1 MRKLVHGRISL
12 TSKGDGYVRLSKD
25 HEKLDQNFDENESVF
40 VDHEHLNCAL
50 HGDIVEVEVL
60 GKKRNEKTGEDTF
73 YGNVKEIIQRAKYA
87 HAGVLEEDHGMLFLI
102 PDDKK
107 TYTDF
112 IIDKEETLNANPG
125 DKVVAEIIK

>member
-1 MRKLVHGRISL
+1 MNKLIHGRITL
-12 TSKGDGYVRLSKD
+12 TSKGDGYVRLSED
-25 HEKLDQNFDENESVF
+25 HEKIDEAFSKDESVF
-40 VDHEHLNCAL
+40 VDHEHLNTAF

-60 GKKRNEKTGEDTF
+60 GKRKNEKTGGDIF
-73 YGNVKEIIQRAKYA
+73 YGKVTEVLERAKYA
-87 HAGVLEEDHGMLFLI
+87 HAGKIEEYNGVFFLV

-112 IIDKEETLNANPG
+112 LIKKEDAEGAQAG